1 MSEILITSSVLIL
14 AVILLRLFFRNK
26 VSRRLI
32 YGAWLLVA
40 LRLLIPVQIG
50 NLNFS
55 ILAQVQPVTDAIVN
69 IAQKPVAGPSREEAY
84 DNTLQDYLSQGQTV
98 FIPEVQ
104 QQVETQL
111 QSGKPQH
118 EVYEELLNTG
128 KPEEILLPEVN
139 QQIETEVSKALAP
152 TFGQIAAMIWIVG
165 MIAMA
170 AWFTAVNLSFR
181 RKLRSGAT
189 NLEVADCKTP
199 VKVSPHIASPCLFGL
214 LRPTVYLTPKCVG
227 NDQTRHHVLTHEL
240 THLRSGDH
248 IWCWVRCIC
257 LCIYW
262 FNPLVWI
269 AATLSKRDC
278 ELACDEKALKT
289 LGEDQRLAYGKT
301 LLDMVSSLPAPGQL
315 LETATAMHE
324 TKKQLKERMRCI
336 VKKPKVFL
344 TAAIVLLLV
353 LTIVTGCTFSGLTN
367 DAAPSLVGD
376 LITTPSPLF
385 SNNGL
390 VRVLNNEK
398 TGFIDKTGNYVTE
411 LQGYDEVGLYAPN
424 GLAAAKVGSKWGFID
439 QSGQLVIEPQFDF
452 TYGFDDSGL
461 AAVSKKDKWGYID
474 SSGNY
479 IVEPQFVGVTNNFI
493 NGLAFVSQNGRH
505 GCVDI
510 TGKLVI
516 EPRFESFFSFGSN
529 GWAAVKLGG
538 LYGYIDKTGEFVI
551 EPQFEKAFNFASN
564 GLACVKVDGKYH
576 YIDETGSFAFDAVFT
591 YAESFSDSGY
601 AIVSNLDDE
610 GYIFIDHT
618 GKRVSD
624 DVYLL
629 VYGFNSSGISAVLLK
644 DGKRSYIDP
653 SGKLVFEAKFDYA
666 HSFTDSG
673 LARVTVDGKCGY
685 IDMAGNYVIQ
695 PELEY
700 DHCGDFTE
708 IDLAPVKVNGKYGYI
723 DRTGKLVIE
732 PQFSYAGIFYSDG
745 YAVVRIDKKM
755 NGIIDQ
761 TGKLVVPCA
770 YEHIL
775 TEFLPG

>member
-69 IAQKPVAGPSREEAY
+69 MAQKPVSGPSREDAY

-199 VKVSPHIASPCLFGL
+199 VKVSSHIASPCLFGL

-248 IWCWVRCIC
+248 IWSWVRCIC
-257 LCIYW
+257 LCVYW
-262 FNPLVWI
+262 FNPLVWV
-269 AATLSKRDC
+269 AASLSRRDC
-278 ELACDEKALKT
+278 ELACDETALKT
-289 LGEDQRLAYGKT
+289 LGDDQRIAYGKT
-301 LLDMVSSLPAPGQL
+301 LLDMVSSVPAPGQL

-336 VKKPKVFL
+336 VKKPKAFL

-353 LTIVTGCTFSGLTN
+353 LTIVTGCTFSGIGADHQN
-367 DAAPSLVGD
+367 PGD
-376 LITTPSPLF
+376 TIPTTPNTTTTPPIPTTQAPIPTTQVPPPTTAPTPTTIPTVPTTVPTTTVAEDPELAYFNALF
-385 SNNGL
+385 SSEVYRNYYFYATGHTYTSPTQISLKKYFDGGFSIEERNMTDSELSELEQLMISPEAMQQGDFNRLPKDKINAELIQAFGITLEDLPESAFDGL
-390 VRVLNNEK
+390 
-398 TGFIDKTGNYVTE
+398 
-411 LQGYDEVGLYAPN
+411 LY
-424 GLAAAKVGSKWGFID
+424 LESTD
-439 QSGQLVIEPQFDF
+439 CYYLHQSGMTSLPKHSPITEVEHNADG
-452 TYGFDDSGL
+452 T
-461 AAVSKKDKWGYID
+461 VSLSYNI
-474 SSGNY
+474 
-479 IVEPQFVGVTNNFI
+479 PVG
-493 NGLAFVSQNGRH
+493 
-505 GCVDI
+505 
-510 TGKLVI
+510 TGKLTLK
-516 EPRFESFFSFGSN
+516 PN
-529 GWAAVKLGG
+529 GEGWL
-538 LYGYIDKTGEFVI
+538 
-551 EPQFEKAFNFASN
+551 
-564 GLACVKVDGKYH
+564 
-576 YIDETGSFAFDAVFT
+576 
-591 YAESFSDSGY
+591 
-601 AIVSNLDDE
+601 IVSN
-610 GYIFIDHT
+610 IH
-618 GKRVSD
+618 
-624 DVYLL
+624 
-629 VYGFNSSGISAVLLK
+629 
-644 DGKRSYIDP
+644 DP
-653 SGKLVFEAKFDYA
+653 AL
-666 HSFTDSG
+666 
-673 LARVTVDGKCGY
+673 
-685 IDMAGNYVIQ
+685 I
-695 PELEY
+695 
-700 DHCGDFTE
+700 
-708 IDLAPVKVNGKYGYI
+708 
-723 DRTGKLVIE
+723 
-732 PQFSYAGIFYSDG
+732 
-745 YAVVRIDKKM
+745 
-755 NGIIDQ
+755 
-761 TGKLVVPCA
+761 
-770 YEHIL
+770 
-775 TEFLPG
+775 